1 VNESISREEK
11 MKKTLMLF
19 GLMGILFLSGCS
31 LLGEVNDTVE
41 YANTTTDYLNTTK
54 TFANDVQ
61 QLANEAVTDEQ
72 ARQDLENELITM
84 KEEINQFNNIEAP
97 AIAEDVHNQIVSAN
111 TQLEEGIDLYLT
123 NIENGKFDLAFL
135 ENSGILTTVNEISSL
150 MENIEKLVN

>member
-11 MKKTLMLF
+11 MKKILMLF

-31 LLGEVNDTVE
+31 LVGEVNDTIE
-41 YANTTTDYLNTTK
+41 YANTTTDYLNTAQ

-97 AIAEDVHNQIVSAN
+97 AIAEDIHNQIVSGN
-111 TQLEEGIDLYLT
+111 TKLEEGIDLYLT
-123 NIENGKFDLAFL
+123 NIENGKFDLTFL

-150 MENIEKLVN
+150 MENIEQLVN